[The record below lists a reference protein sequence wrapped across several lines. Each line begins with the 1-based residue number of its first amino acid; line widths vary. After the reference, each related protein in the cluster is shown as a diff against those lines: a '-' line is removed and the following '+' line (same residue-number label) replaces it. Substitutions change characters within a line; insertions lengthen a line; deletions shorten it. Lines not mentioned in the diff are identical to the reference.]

1 MNADARLV
9 VLADFTPRGD
19 RTMDRFFFRFGEA
32 MRARNWP
39 VRMLFYASPPPSYA
53 SALRALGIEWGVAP
67 FPLSRNPVAFWRA
80 LGRDS
85 RPTILQTHFVS
96 PFDPVLLA
104 TRATG
109 RVRWLEVVDHS
120 SNPVTH
126 PVGLRQALRGLR
138 GAVATQLLDEV
149 IAVSDFVA
157 RRLEALGLA
166 PNRLRTI
173 HNGIDSEDWP
183 ARSGPRRPGPPR
195 LCYAGRLDEEK
206 GIRVLQ
212 AAFEQLERTVPGIE
226 LFIAG
231 AGPESTQLE
240 RWAAGRAVRLLG
252 TVQGLGQLFRDTDV
266 LLVPTLSDEAFGL
279 VAAEALASEAA
290 VVVSSV
296 GGLPEVVGACG
307 RLCPPGDARALAEA
321 AKELCTDLEK
331 AAHLGREGRARVL
344 DRFTLAR
351 TVANY
356 VNAVS
361 QLASDARSSTILGA
375 SAH

>member
-1 MNADARLV
+1 MNAGPRLV

-19 RTMDRFFFRFGEA
+19 RTMDRFFLRFGEA

-39 VRMLFYASPPPSYA
+39 VRMLFYAPPPPAYA
-53 SALRALGIEWGVAP
+53 SALGALGIELGVAP
-67 FPLSRNPVAFWRA
+67 FPLSRNLVGFWRA

-85 RPTILQTHFVS
+85 SPTILQTHFVS

-120 SNPVTH
+120 SNPVAH
-126 PVGLRQALRGLR
+126 PTGLRQALRGLR

-183 ARSGPRRPGPPR
+183 PRSGARRPGPPR

-240 RWAAGRAVRLLG
+240 RWAAGRAVHLLG
-252 TVQGLGQLFRDTDV
+252 TVQGLGQLFRDIDV